1 MHKAIEEKRLFNV
14 ADSIMIEAAK
24 DKKGF
29 LIEDKTQFENFD
41 PSFSA
46 SFLEEYGNKISL
58 AEAAPD
64 DEAVNGMAVS
74 YSAVVEEKMKLN
86 RDKFQATK
94 YFVDKAFPGDLGKQ
108 IEFGYRDY
116 DKARLSQDKM
126 VLFMKGLYTT
136 CQKYKAKLNE
146 VNFTDENIAQ
156 IQQFAVE
163 LDEANQVQNQFNN
176 NRPTLTQD
184 RIKKVNAVWETMGKI
199 CSAGKI
205 IFASDYAKL
214 QRYILPEVAAS
225 VPKADVPPPP
235 QS

>member
-1 MHKAIEEKRLFNV
+1 MRKAIEEKRLFNV
-14 ADSIMIEAAK
+14 ADSLMIEAAK

-46 SFLEEYGNKISL
+46 SFLDEYGNKITL

-64 DEAVNGMAVS
+64 DEAVNGMVVS
-74 YSAVVEEKMKLN
+74 YTTVVEEKMKLN
-86 RDKFQATK
+86 RDKFQAAK
-94 YFVDKAFPGDLGKQ
+94 YFVDKAFPNDLGKQ
-108 IEFGYRDY
+108 IEFGYREY

-146 VNFTDENIAQ
+146 ANFTDENIAQ

-163 LDEANQVQNQFNN
+163 LDEANQAQNQFNK

-184 RIKKVNAVWETMGKI
+184 RIKKVNAVWEAMGKI

-214 QRYILPEVAAS
+214 QRYNLPEVVSA
-225 VPKADVPPPP
+225 PKPDIPPPP

>member
-1 MHKAIEEKRLFNV
+1 MRKAIEEKRLFNV
-14 ADSIMIEAAK
+14 ADSLMIEAAK

-29 LIEDKTQFENFD
+29 LIEDKTRFENFD

-46 SFLEEYGNKISL
+46 SFLEEYNNKISL

-64 DEAVNGMAVS
+64 DEAVNGMTVS
-74 YSAVVEEKMKLN
+74 HTTIVEEKMKLN
-86 RDKFQATK
+86 RDKFQAAK
-94 YFVDKAFPGDLGKQ
+94 YFIDKAFPGDLGKQ

-116 DKARLSQDKM
+116 DKVRNGQDKM
-126 VLFMKGLYTT
+126 VLLMKGLFIT

-146 VNFTDENIAQ
+146 VNFNDENIAL
-156 IQQFAVE
+156 IQQSAVE
-163 LDEANQVQNQFNN
+163 LDEANQAQNQFNK

-184 RIKKVNAVWETMGKI
+184 RIKKVNAVWEAMGKI

-214 QRYILPEVAAS
+214 QRYNLPEVVSAAK
-225 VPKADVPPPP
+225 PNVPPPP